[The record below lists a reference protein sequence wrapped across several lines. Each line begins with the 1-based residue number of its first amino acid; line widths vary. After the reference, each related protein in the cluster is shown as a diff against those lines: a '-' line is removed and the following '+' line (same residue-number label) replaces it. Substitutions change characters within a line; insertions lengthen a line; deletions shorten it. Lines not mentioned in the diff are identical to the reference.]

1 MSSSSESSSSGSLS
15 SSSLDEESSFDEEA
29 MKFVARRRKER
40 KRTQTKKKRS
50 GSLPGNYPN
59 LNRNRELYHE
69 LLIKDYFCANPTYD
83 DCHFRRRYRM
93 RRQLFEKIMSDVV
106 SHDSYFEQRYDAC
119 GVKGFSSHQ
128 KLTCALRYMAYGG
141 CADR

>member
-40 KRTQTKKKRS
+40 KRTQTKKKRG
-50 GSLPGNYPN
+50 GSLPGKHPN

-128 KLTCALRYMAYGG
+128 KLTCALRCSGIWRM
-141 CADR
+141 RR

>member
-40 KRTQTKKKRS
+40 KRTQTKKKRG
-50 GSLPGNYPN
+50 GSLPGKHPN
-59 LNRNRELYHE
+59 LNRNRELYQE

-83 DCHFRRRYRM
+83 DCQFRRHFRM
-93 RRQLFEKIMSDVV
+93 RRQLFDKVMCDVV
-106 SHDSYFEQRYDAC
+106 SHDRYFADGVDAC
-119 GVKGFSSHQ
+119 GVKFFSSYQ
-128 KLTCALRYMAYGG
+128 KITCALRYMAYGG
-141 CADR
+141 YADR

>member
-15 SSSLDEESSFDEEA
+15 SSSLDEEA

-40 KRTQTKKKRS
+40 KRTQTKKKRG
-50 GSLPGNYPN
+50 GSLPGKRPN
-59 LNRNRELYHE
+59 RNRNRELYHE
-69 LLIKDYFCANPTYD
+69 LLMKDYFCANPTYD
-83 DCHFRRRYRM
+83 DCQFCRHFRM
-93 RRQLFEKIMSDVV
+93 RRQLFDKVMHDVV

-128 KLTCALRYMAYGG
+128 KLNCAFSLHGIWRM
-141 CADR
+141 RR